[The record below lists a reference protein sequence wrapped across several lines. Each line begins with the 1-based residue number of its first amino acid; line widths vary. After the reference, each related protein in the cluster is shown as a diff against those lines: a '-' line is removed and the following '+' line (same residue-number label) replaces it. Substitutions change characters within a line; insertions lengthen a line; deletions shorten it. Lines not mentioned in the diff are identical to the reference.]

1 MITCMI
7 IICKHYQKVMINEW
21 KYTNL
26 TNIWVNLTLFYS
38 LRAVYGTDDQRNA
51 LHGSDS
57 FSSSEKEIRF
67 FFPDSKW
74 LCFVSNWC
82 PVTCNIM
89 CFECEILKSFSIKI
103 FTHHLLIESCG
114 VELCR
119 CDWTS
124 PHWASCQRLPG

>member
-1 MITCMI
+1 MIIFMYVQFSCCPLRALNWSI
-7 IICKHYQKVMINEW
+7 NWIELNWIELNIICKHYQKVIFNEW

-26 TNIWVNLTLFYS
+26 TYIWVNLTLLYS

-74 LCFVSNWC
+74 LCFFSNWC

-89 CFECEILKSFSIKI
+89 CFKCVIFKNFSITI
-103 FTHHLLIESCG
+103 FTYHL
-114 VELCR
+114 
-119 CDWTS
+119 
-124 PHWASCQRLPG
+124 